1 MEVGQMDEMDQ
12 PQQTPGTGTG
22 PVTIDDVQAA
32 LDDLDDT
39 DPRHTNAAAI
49 RRIIGRG
56 SLSTIQ
62 KHLAALRD
70 IREARER
77 FDGVSATYEDV
88 IAPLAPE
95 GIMRGIWEAA
105 FMAAMATVQDRLI
118 REQEKA
124 AELEVIRQAQV
135 KELEDMAEL
144 VDKVEEDRDWA
155 KSEAKAAREAQAK
168 AEAERDDALR
178 LRDQI
183 AALMAK
189 IDAITPTPAS

>member
-1 MEVGQMDEMDQ
+1 MDEMDQ
-12 PQQTPGTGTG
+12 PRQTPSTGTAG
-22 PVTIDDVQAA
+22 PVTIDEVQAA

-39 DPRHTNAAAI
+39 DPRNTNAAVI

-62 KHLAALRD
+62 KHLAVLRD
-70 IREARER
+70 VREARER

-124 AELEVIRQAQV
+124 AELEVIRQAQA
-135 KELEDMAEL
+135 KELETMAEL
-144 VDKVEEDRDWA
+144 VDKVEEDLDWA
-155 KSEAKAAREAQAK
+155 KSEARAAREAQAR
-168 AEAERDDALR
+168 AEAERDEALK
-178 LRDQI
+178 LREQI

-189 IDAITPTPAS
+189 IDAMQPQV